1 MQEAVTR
8 LKAELGSEAV
18 IEGTQR
24 GTDRGQRY
32 VEIQARSSDPAPRS
46 NPGRSYKRPSHPQGD
61 PEREALLNPFAE
73 RAAFLAQSLAPSQSQ
88 PELTPSCQ
96 KSNAPSGAYV
106 SEALFRETI
115 AGLEQHLEALKSLI
129 LGQRSAPLQEALQR
143 LGLSD
148 AREIAEELGD
158 RRPEDPATQQRL
170 AQLLER
176 ELDCALDLERARCL
190 AFVGPTGVGKTTT
203 IAKVAARAKLLSGRS
218 VALVTVD
225 TFRMAAVEQLS
236 RYAEILECPL
246 KVARRPEEL
255 PQILE
260 SLKRFDLILVD
271 SAGRSP
277 QASEQLKV
285 LGRFFPKGWGG
296 ELILTLAASTREQDL
311 FSALEAFEELSYDL
325 LCITKLDETS
335 APGTIH
341 SLGRRAGRP
350 LAWITDGQK
359 VPEDIERA
367 EPQRLALRIAQG
379 LRQRYSLAQAS

>member
-1 MQEAVTR
+1 
-8 LKAELGSEAV
+8 
-18 IEGTQR
+18 
-24 GTDRGQRY
+24 
-32 VEIQARSSDPAPRS
+32 
-46 NPGRSYKRPSHPQGD
+46 
-61 PEREALLNPFAE
+61 
-73 RAAFLAQSLAPSQSQ
+73 
-88 PELTPSCQ
+88 
-96 KSNAPSGAYV
+96 
-106 SEALFRETI
+106 
-115 AGLEQHLEALKSLI
+115 
-129 LGQRSAPLQEALQR
+129 
-143 LGLSD
+143 
-148 AREIAEELGD
+148 
-158 RRPEDPATQQRL
+158 
-170 AQLLER
+170 
-176 ELDCALDLERARCL
+176 
-190 AFVGPTGVGKTTT
+190 VGKTTT